1 MNYDIVIIGASFS
14 GLTLAHH
21 LPSHL
26 KILIIDR
33 KKTLDY
39 FIESTGLITQATHD
53 LFANFIEVDKFIPNR
68 ITTISVIAP
77 DFKKT
82 FFSSTQEP
90 WIYSTDTPNLIK
102 EMEMKLPK
110 NVELRIQNNFQGY
123 SLNEK
128 ENYPLKIQF
137 TSTKNNASQK
147 NNFVRAKFLVG
158 ADGSRSTVAKSNPK
172 LSKNKHFL
180 AGWEKVFYGDILLGK
195 EPKNTVYHFWFGEF
209 SLGYGGWLSP
219 TLIEKKPAFRIGLA
233 KLAKDARDLKKIN
246 NFIKILLDKN
256 MIQINEKKEILSFA
270 SMVPIGGP
278 LKNIY
283 DKHTL
288 LIGDAAGFC
297 GPFAADGI
305 KGSLVSGIVASKL
318 LTQLLEGNKKA
329 LYNFHK
335 EIEKYNKLMTYYRKQ
350 LLYRFI
356 WNRMKSNRTFHA
368 MFDAIAREKDHFLD
382 QFCDSKDKNKS
393 LMQVVLKWRNI
404 PLLIRYGLF
413 LCWDILNRSTFD
425 SKNVRD

>member
-26 KILIIDR
+26 KVLIVDR

-39 FIESTGLITQATHD
+39 FVESTGLITQATKD
-53 LFANFIEVDKFIPNR
+53 LFAGFVDVDRFIPNR

-77 DFKKT
+77 DFKKM
-82 FFSSTQEP
+82 FFSSTQKP

-102 EMEMKLPK
+102 EIEMTLPK
-110 NVELRIQNNFQGY
+110 NVELRIQNVFQKY
-123 SLNEK
+123 SLNEN
-128 ENYPLKIQF
+128 ENYPLKIQL
-137 TSTKNNASQK
+137 TSTKNNSSQK
-147 NNFVRAKFLVG
+147 KINFVRAKFLVG
-158 ADGSRSTVAKSNPK
+158 ADGSRSTVAESNPK

-180 AGWEKVFYGDILLGK
+180 AAWEKVFYGNILLG
-195 EPKNTVYHFWFGEF
+195 EQPKNTVYHFWFGKF

-233 KLAKDARDLKKIN
+233 KLAKDAKNLKRVN
-246 NFIKILLDKN
+246 DFIKILLDKK

-318 LTQLLEGNKKA
+318 LTQRLEGNKKA
-329 LYNFHK
+329 LHNFHK
-335 EIEKYNKLMTYYRKQ
+335 EIEKYNKLMTYYKKQ
-350 LLYRFI
+350 LLYRFL
-356 WNRMKSNRTFHA
+356 WNRMKSNRTFDA

-393 LMQVVLKWRNI
+393 LLQVVLRWKNI
-404 PLLIRYGLF
+404 PLLIRYGFF
-413 LCWDILNRSTFD
+413 LCWDMLIAC
-425 SKNVRD
+425 KNFI